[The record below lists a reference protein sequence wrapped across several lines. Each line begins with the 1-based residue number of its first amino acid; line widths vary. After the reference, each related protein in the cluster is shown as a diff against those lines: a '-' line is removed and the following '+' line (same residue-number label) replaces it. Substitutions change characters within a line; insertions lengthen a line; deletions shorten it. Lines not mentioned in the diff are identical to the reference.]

1 MSGSGGELSALVL
14 QGGGALG
21 SYQAGAYEAL
31 LAAGQRIDWV
41 AGISIGAINA
51 AIICGNPPER
61 RVERLAAF
69 WRRTSSMIT
78 SAPISDDDVILT
90 LFDETSAAVTA
101 AFGAP
106 GFFCP
111 RLPPALPGL
120 REAPT
125 RSSVYDTAP
134 LRETLLSLVDF
145 DLLNSGATRYS
156 IGAVN
161 VRTGNF
167 HYFDTTRERIGPEH
181 VMASGALP
189 PGFPMIEI
197 DGEHYWDGGVVSNT
211 PLQYVLDY
219 ERPPRDMLVFQVD
232 LFSARGGL
240 PRTLLEVAQREKDI
254 RYSSRTRF
262 NTDLMCRLHE
272 LSAAIARLRHKAPD
286 ELRDD
291 PDWRILNE
299 AAHENTTTIVHLIH
313 RRAVGEG
320 ASKDY
325 EFSRFTM
332 ERNWGDGKRDV
343 ETTLSDPRWL
353 NRKRAP
359 GAVSTFDLTEDEGV
373 ERTRTPQSSRAR
385 GAAS

>member
-1 MSGSGGELSALVL
+1 MSESGVELSALVL

-31 LAAGQRIDWV
+31 LAAGQQIDWV
-41 AGISIGAINA
+41 AGISIGAING

-61 RVERLAAF
+61 RAERLAAF
-69 WRRTSSMIT
+69 WRQTSSVIT
-78 SAPISDDDVILT
+78 APPISDDDIVLRF
-90 LFDETSAAVTA
+90 FDETSAAMTA

-106 GFFCP
+106 GFFRP
-111 RLPPALPGL
+111 RLPPSLLGLPK
-120 REAPT
+120 APE
-125 RSSVYDTAP
+125 SVSVYDTRP

-145 DLLNSGATRYS
+145 DLLNSGAIRYS

-161 VRTGNF
+161 VKTGNF
-167 HYFDTTRERIGPEH
+167 HYFDTARERIGPEH

-197 DGEHYWDGGVVSNT
+197 EGDYYWDGGVVSNT

-219 ERPPRDMLVFQVD
+219 ERPQRDMLVFQLD
-232 LFSARGGL
+232 LFSSRGEL
-240 PRTLLEVAQREKDI
+240 PETLLEVVQREKDI
-254 RYSSRTRF
+254 RYSSRTRM

-272 LSAAIARLRHKAPD
+272 LSAAIARLDPKAPK

-299 AAHENTTTIVHLIH
+299 AAHQNTTTIVHLIH

-332 ERNWGDGKRDV
+332 ERNWEDGRLDV
-343 ETTLSDPRWL
+343 QKTLSHPSWRDRP
-353 NRKRAP
+353 RAP
-359 GAVSTFDLTEDEGV
+359 GTVATLDLTRGDEGA
-373 ERTRTPQSSRAR
+373 ERICAR
-385 GAAS
+385 GGAS